1 MPVAI
6 ERPIENLSLAERV
19 YQLLKAQI
27 VEGKLAPGEKLD
39 IFALADTLQVSRT
52 PIKEAFNRLTHE
64 GLLTI
69 QPQRGTFVS
78 SLEPDKIRQIADARL
93 MMELWGARHAT
104 RDASALNSGRMEEI
118 LSRCEA
124 LLDTPEEQ
132 FDYSAFAQCNMEF
145 HGLIVEAARNPEL
158 NRMYESLGAPILV
171 IRVFLGRSRQRSAKA
186 HAEHVEIARVLRQ
199 GTYRAIT
206 HLLRTH
212 IVGGLNDIVNL
223 LEERSRSGALAR

>member
-52 PIKEAFNRLTHE
+52 PIKEAINRLTLE

-69 QPQRGTFVS
+69 QPQKGTFVS
-78 SLEPDKIRQIADARL
+78 TLEPEKIRQVADIRL
-93 MMELWGARHAT
+93 MMELWGARRAL
-104 RDASALNSGRMEEI
+104 RNREALNSRRMDEI
-118 LSRCEA
+118 LGRCA
-124 LLDTPEEQ
+124 VLLAAPEEE

-145 HGLIVEAARNPEL
+145 HGLIVEAARNAEL
-158 NRMYESLGAPILV
+158 SRLYESLEAPV
-171 IRVFLGRSRQRSAKA
+171 RVTRMFLGRSRQRSRKA
-186 HAEHVEIARVLRQ
+186 HAEHVEMLRALRQ
-199 GTYRAIT
+199 GTYAAVKS
-206 HLLRTH
+206 LLRAH
-212 IVGGLNDIVNL
+212 IMGGLNDILKL
-223 LEERSRSGALAR
+223 LEERPGAGAPAR